1 MSIEKS
7 VKSGDLKLSI
17 KNKINLLKSLDIKL

>member
-7 VKSGDLKLSI
+7 VKRSDLKLSI